1 MAINSPSDLFLYEL
15 SGAYDAEKKATAWKG
30 EIADQI
36 RDSNLQQIIRV
47 EQQEG
52 QQRVKNLEA
61 CFQALGT
68 QPRDVSFLHVDG
80 MRAEFQQFMS
90 QQPSPGALEM
100 YTVGSLLKMSH
111 VGIAGYKDLVDKAMT
126 MGQSQ
131 CAQILQGNLVM
142 KEEGTGRLERI
153 SHEMNRRV
161 MATA

>member
-1 MAINSPSDLFLYEL
+1 MALNNPSDLFLYEL
-15 SGAYDAEKKATAWKG
+15 SGIYDAEKKTSAWKD
-30 EIADQI
+30 EIVGQI
-36 RDSNLQQIIRV
+36 RDDNLQQLIRV
-47 EQQEG
+47 EQQQG

-68 QPRDVSFLHVDG
+68 QPRDVPCLTIDG
-80 MRAEFQQFMS
+80 MRADFQQFIR
-90 QQPSPGALEM
+90 QQPSPERLAT
-100 YTVGSLLKMSH
+100 YAVGCLAKMSH
-111 VGIAGYKDLVDKAMT
+111 FGVGSYKVLVDEATT

-131 CAQILQGNLVM
+131 CAQMLQSNLVM